1 MKIEVTRTQEVYE
14 VTNIEF
20 DTDRLQKMFER
31 HIKEEYPDVS
41 KTSVEY
47 EYMSIDD
54 YIELILGDHF
64 GLATADEEEF
74 YDEFI
79 EAVNG
84 QAAFDLNQD
93 QAVHIKVIS
102 HSH

>member
-14 VTNIEF
+14 VTNLEF
-20 DTDRLQKMFER
+20 DTERLQKMFER
-31 HIKEEYPDVS
+31 HIKEEYPDVREVS
-41 KTSVEY
+41 GE
-47 EYMSIDD
+47 SIDD
-54 YIELILGDHF
+54 YIELILGDHY